1 MTASPILRLCFALP
15 ALIALNLPRIAYADA
30 KVGDRF
36 GDWVFECAALAEG
49 KTDCALSQTI
59 VSQKDNRRIVKFNLA
74 RNRQTS
80 GITLTALLPLGIH
93 LPSGV
98 SGVVDQGKPFQFALQ
113 TCIQQ
118 GCIATYPVDAGFL
131 KNLQAGQ
138 KLGLNFSVNGGKRPV
153 SINGSLNGLVDG
165 LKAAN
170 LN

>member
-1 MTASPILRLCFALP
+1 MTDAPILRLCSALLT
-15 ALIALNLPRIAYADA
+15 LIASSLPHIAFADA

-49 KTDCALSQTI
+49 KTNCALSQTI
-59 VSQKDNRRIVKFNLA
+59 SSQKDNRRIVKFTLA
-74 RNRQTS
+74 RNRQTNAV
-80 GITLTALLPLGIH
+80 TLTALLPLGIH

-98 SGVVDQGKPFQFALQ
+98 SGVIDQGKPFHFALQ

-118 GCIATYPVDAGFL
+118 GCIATYAVDAGFL
-131 KNLQAGQ
+131 KSVQAGQ
-138 KLGLNFSVNGGKRPV
+138 KLSLDFSVNGGKQPV
-153 SINGSLNGLVDG
+153 SINGSLNGLADG